1 MIGEAP
7 VATALAGEE
16 AASWAMAELL
26 AENVSRRRAARIVS
40 KLTGVPANRLYAGS
54 L

>member
-1 MIGEAP
+1 VIGAAP
-7 VATALAGEE
+7 AAAVTVGEE
-16 AASWAMAELL
+16 AAARAMAELL
-26 AENVSRRRAARIVS
+26 AEKVSRRRAARIVS